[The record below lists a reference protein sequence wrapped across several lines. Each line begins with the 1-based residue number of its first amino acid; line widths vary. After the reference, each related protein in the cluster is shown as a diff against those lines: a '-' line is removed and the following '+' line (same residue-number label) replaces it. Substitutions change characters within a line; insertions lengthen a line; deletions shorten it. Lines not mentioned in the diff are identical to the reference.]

1 MSSSNGKTNGAGSNG
16 AEGANG
22 AAHIDDDSLGGGPLE
37 GAEIAAPPP
46 QIAELVASC
55 TRFVATKYRVPLDFT
70 PDTLSLV
77 DQYVRDVRE
86 DVRQRPE
93 SLPLVQGAV
102 GAYLGEVVRRSYG
115 GFWFCEGD
123 EEGWRVMLS
132 RVYLAFNP
140 IGMAREALLLED
152 AEGWHAHFELDP
164 GDREAIEERLARVP
178 EVEEEEYFLPTTR
191 HEVVSIVF
199 DELRR
204 RMQESGTADVRFGPD
219 DYR

>member
-1 MSSSNGKTNGAGSNG
+1 MSSENGKKNGA
-16 AEGANG
+16 GANG
-22 AAHIDDDSLGGGPLE
+22 ASGAGPLDDEELAGGPLE
-37 GAEIAAPPP
+37 GAEIAPPP
-46 QIAELVASC
+46 PRIAELVASC
-55 TRFVATKYRVPLDFT
+55 VRFVAQKYRVPLDFG

-77 DQYVRDVRE
+77 DQYVRDARA

-93 SLPLVQGAV
+93 SLPLLQAAV
-102 GAYLGEVVRRSYG
+102 GAYLGEVVRRTYG
-115 GFWFCEGD
+115 GYWFCEGD

-140 IGMAREALLLED
+140 IGMAREALTLEE

-164 GDREAIEERLARVP
+164 GDREAIERRLARAP
-178 EVEEEEYFLPTTR
+178 EVDEEEYFLPTTR

-204 RMQESGTADVRFGPD
+204 RMHESGTADVRFGPD